1 MKTSKEINAL
11 IKLLDD
17 PDQEVF
23 KTVRNKIL
31 DYGKIIIPKLEQE
44 WEKTE
49 DELLQERI
57 EQIIDTVNFN
67 TIKDQL
73 NSWLKTPN
81 HDLKDGSFI
90 LSEFQ
95 YPGVDKTE
103 FEHIFKRIY
112 QSCWLEINEYLTPLE
127 KVNILNSIIYSSYKF
142 YGEETTQLLPSSF
155 FLSEVIHTRKGNNFS
170 LGVIYLL
177 LCKKLDI
184 PIYAIKLPQQ
194 FVLVYVDTIFDFFTP
209 IDEEKKKIL
218 FYLEP
223 NTGNIYTHND
233 VSNYLRK
240 NQLKFDPASL
250 QILTN
255 VDIIKQTLIGLQLA
269 YQLENK
275 KEKEHQVKEL
285 LLLIN
290 QSLDLK

>member
-1 MKTSKEINAL
+1 MTNTKEINAL

-17 PDQEVF
+17 PDHEVF

-31 DYGKIIIPKLEQE
+31 DYGKEIIPTLELE
-44 WEKTE
+44 WETTE
-49 DELLQERI
+49 DEILQERI
-57 EQIIDTVNFN
+57 EQIIEVVNFK
-67 TIKDQL
+67 TVKEQL
-73 NSWLKTPN
+73 NSWLKTTD
-81 HDLKDGSFI
+81 HDLLSGTFI

-95 YPGVDKTE
+95 YPTVDRTE
-103 FEHIFKRIY
+103 FDHIFKRIY

-142 YGEETTQLLPSSF
+142 FGEETTQLLPSSF

-209 IDEEKKKIL
+209 INDEKKKIL

-240 NQLKFDPASL
+240 NQLKFDPTSL
-250 QILTN
+250 NILSN
-255 VDIIKQTLIGLQLA
+255 IEIIKQTLIGLQLA
-269 YQLENK
+269 YQLEHK
-275 KEKEHQVKEL
+275 TEKEHQVKEL
-285 LLLIN
+285 LNLIN
-290 QSLDLK
+290 QSLDAK

>member
-31 DYGKIIIPKLEQE
+31 DYGKIIIPTLEQE

-67 TIKDQL
+67 TIKDRL

-81 HDLKDGSFI
+81 HDLKDGAFI

-103 FEHIFKRIY
+103 FENIFKRIY

-240 NQLKFDPASL
+240 NQLKFDPSSL
-250 QILTN
+250 QILSN

>member
-67 TIKDQL
+67 TIKDRL

-81 HDLKDGSFI
+81 HDLKDGAFI

-240 NQLKFDPASL
+240 NQLKFDPSSL
-250 QILTN
+250 QILSN